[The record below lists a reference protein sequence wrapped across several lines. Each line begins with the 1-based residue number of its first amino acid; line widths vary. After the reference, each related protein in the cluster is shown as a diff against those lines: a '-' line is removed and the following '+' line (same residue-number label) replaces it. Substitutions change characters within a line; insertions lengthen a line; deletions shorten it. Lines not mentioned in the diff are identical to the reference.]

1 MFFFCIDP
9 GEVAI
14 CFGDEGTWCP
24 LYNHDINGE
33 THQTYSDGE
42 ETVSSSVSDDN
53 LSSLTENVKTL
64 KIGNNQISSNPLTT
78 QTTDSRS
85 SSSLASNSRP
95 SSPFLNT
102 ISTNMNTPIQNMN
115 DCNYLKSNMYPS
127 QFISND
133 WNAQQNTFWPQQR
146 VPISDGLFQ

>member
-1 MFFFCIDP
+1 
-9 GEVAI
+9 
-14 CFGDEGTWCP
+14 
-24 LYNHDINGE
+24 
-33 THQTYSDGE
+33 
-42 ETVSSSVSDDN
+42 VSSSVSDDN

-102 ISTNMNTPIQNMN
+102 ISTNMNTPMQNMN